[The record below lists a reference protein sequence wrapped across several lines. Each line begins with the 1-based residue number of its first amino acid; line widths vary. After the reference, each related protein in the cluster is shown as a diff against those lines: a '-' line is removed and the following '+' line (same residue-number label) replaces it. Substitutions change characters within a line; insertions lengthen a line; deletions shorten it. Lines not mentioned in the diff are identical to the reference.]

1 MPWDVILS
9 LPFFRRCSKNLRVP
23 GQRLEDFLPDFKYE
37 QPDSRWMTASNM
49 PKRSKKG
56 LSRHLICKVGRCVAR
71 ISLFY
76 LTYQIHSCVCVCVC
90 VCVMHHASYHLSL
103 ICVCVGLLLC
113 KRQEKTLASHVQTR
127 ATLGSMCFLLKSAEI
142 HVARHSGEEKTVA
155 ANLPLESTKR

>member
-9 LPFFRRCSKNLRVP
+9 FPFFRRCSKNLRVP

-71 ISLFY
+71 ISLF
-76 LTYQIHSCVCVCVC
+76 LSHVSNPIMCMCVCV
-90 VCVMHHASYHLSL
+90 HASCIVSL
-103 ICVCVGLLLC
+103 VIDMCVW
-113 KRQEKTLASHVQTR
+113 ASCYARGRRRLWRPMFKHVQLWVQCVFYSNQQR
-127 ATLGSMCFLLKSAEI
+127 SMSLDIVEKKRLLPPI
-142 HVARHSGEEKTVA
+142 CH
-155 ANLPLESTKR
+155 